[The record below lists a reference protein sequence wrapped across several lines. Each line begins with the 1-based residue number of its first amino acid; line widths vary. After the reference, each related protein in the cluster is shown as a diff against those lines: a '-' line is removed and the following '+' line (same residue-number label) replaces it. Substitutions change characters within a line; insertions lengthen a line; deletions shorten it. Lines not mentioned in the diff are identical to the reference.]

1 MPNLHRQLQTSVAR
15 MAKRPVPTTWTEAEP
30 ELAPYPTVAAAM
42 AAIGG
47 DGEVHQADRTIRA
60 LIRIS
65 HRDPDAALVL
75 LDALLPA
82 ISRCIGHVTKA
93 EFRREV
99 LADLAIVI
107 LEADDT
113 ERVDHLAHRLTKRA
127 YRRTMRRI
135 ETETRFRNHKLE
147 LDEALDAPTCTV
159 GIEDLVTDRIHLTE
173 VGLQVEQAI
182 TEGRLSAQTWAAFCE
197 GKLLPA
203 ITGERRPV
211 DRRATYGATQVV
223 RRQLDHAC

>member
-1 MPNLHRQLQTSVAR
+1 MPNLHRQLRTSVTVL
-15 MAKRPVPTTWTEAEP
+15 AKRPVPTLWTEAEP
-30 ELAPYPTVAAAM
+30 ELASYPTVAEVLAA
-42 AAIGG
+42 ASG
-47 DGEVHQADRTIRA
+47 DGDVHRADRTIRA

-65 HRDPDAALVL
+65 HGDPDAALVV

-99 LADLAIVI
+99 LADLTIVI

-113 ERVDHLAHRLTKRA
+113 ERVDHLAQRLAKRA

-135 ETETRFRNHKLE
+135 ETETRFRNHKLG
-147 LDEALDAPTCTV
+147 LDEALDAPACTV
-159 GIEDLVTDRIHLTE
+159 DIEDLITDRIHLAQ
-173 VGLQVEQAI
+173 VGLQVDRAI

-211 DRRATYGATQVV
+211 DRRATYGAGRVV

>member
-1 MPNLHRQLQTSVAR
+1 MPNLHRQLRTSVAR
-15 MAKRPVPTTWTEAEP
+15 MAEHPLPITWTQAEP
-30 ELAPYPTVAAAM
+30 ELAGYPTVAEVLAA
-42 AAIGG
+42 ASG
-47 DGEVHQADRTIRA
+47 DGAVHRSDRTIRA

-99 LADLAIVI
+99 LADLAFVI

-113 ERVDHLAHRLTKRA
+113 ERVDHLAHRLAKRA

-135 ETETRFRNHKLE
+135 ETETRFRDHRIG
-147 LDEALDAPTCTV
+147 LDEALDAPACTV
-159 GIEDLVTDRIHLTE
+159 DIDDLIADRVHLAE
-173 VGLQVEQAI
+173 VGLQVERAI
-182 TEGRLSAQTWAAFCE
+182 TEGRLSAQTWAVFCE
-197 GKLLPA
+197 GKLVPA
-203 ITGERRPV
+203 VTGERRPV
-211 DRRATYGATQVV
+211 DRRATYGAVRVV

>member
-1 MPNLHRQLQTSVAR
+1 VPNLHRQLRTAVAR
-15 MAKRPVPTTWTEAEP
+15 MAERPVPTTWAEAEP
-30 ELAPYPTVAAAM
+30 ELAGCPTVADVLAA
-42 AAIGG
+42 ASG
-47 DGEVHQADRTIRA
+47 DGDLQRSDRTIRA
-60 LIRIS
+60 LIRVS

-99 LADLAIVI
+99 LADLAFVI

-113 ERVDHLAHRLTKRA
+113 ERVDHLAQRLAKRA

-135 ETETRFRNHKLE
+135 ETETRFRDHRIG
-147 LDEALDAPTCTV
+147 LDEALAAPSCTA
-159 GIEDLVTDRIHLTE
+159 GIEDLITDRIHLTE
-173 VGLQVEQAI
+173 VGLRIEQAI
-182 TEGRLSAQTWAAFCE
+182 AEGRLSTQTWAAFCD

-211 DRRATYGATQVV
+211 DRRATYGAIRVV